1 MLGAFID
8 VSILGKISKKGVYT
22 GYISKCANRKYRRTS
37 IVVFSRTPLP
47 DVVHCTVIATT
58 QLNNNIKYIAAPSGQ
73 IFYEPEIRELL
84 GEVRN
89 VRYNKM
95 TCLYEKSCGAIVF
108 HRFDDGIKVLL
119 VKNHNGRY
127 WSFPKCHIEK
137 GENEHQTATRE
148 IKEETGLSVNFYD
161 NYRQISDYVPF
172 GKIKKRVVFFLAESK
187 TANVKIQRSEIDLYT
202 WVSFADAQKMCR
214 YENDLRVLK
223 KAEAMIYLHDKKR
236 ENAE

>member
-58 QLNNNIKYIAAPSGQ
+58 QLNSNIKYIAAPSGQ

-89 VRYNKM
+89 VR
-95 TCLYEKSCGAIVF
+95 
-108 HRFDDGIKVLL
+108 HLL
-119 VKNHNGRY
+119 WRH
-127 WSFPKCHIEK
+127 H
-137 GENEHQTATRE
+137 
-148 IKEETGLSVNFYD
+148 
-161 NYRQISDYVPF
+161 
-172 GKIKKRVVFFLAESK
+172 
-187 TANVKIQRSEIDLYT
+187 
-202 WVSFADAQKMCR
+202 
-214 YENDLRVLK
+214 
-223 KAEAMIYLHDKKR
+223 
-236 ENAE
+236 

>member
-1 MLGAFID
+1 VLGAFID

-58 QLNNNIKYIAAPSGQ
+58 QLNSNIKYIAAPSGQ

-89 VRYNKM
+89 VRYHKM

-108 HRFDDGIKVLL
+108 HRFTDGIKVLL

-127 WSFPKCHIEK
+127 WSFPKGHIEK

-202 WVSFADAQKMCR
+202 WVSFAEAQKMCK
-214 YENDLRVLK
+214 YENDIRVLK
-223 KAEAMIYLHDKKR
+223 KAEAMILQHDQQR
-236 ENAE
+236 ENAV

>member
-58 QLNNNIKYIAAPSGQ
+58 QLNSNIKYIAAPSGQ
-73 IFYEPEIRELL
+73 IFYEPEIIELL

-127 WSFPKCHIEK
+127 WSFPKGHIEK

-187 TANVKIQRSEIDLYT
+187 TSNVKIQKSEIDLYT

-236 ENAE
+236 ENAK